1 MLVHGSTRA
10 RIVSSQFRKDGLM
23 LRIKADSVVFM
34 TREGHRIKMPREQL
48 TQGLALVALLLM
60 AGMALFGP
68 NGLLAWSEQSQLLQ
82 QRKAQIVQLEKE
94 RVRLQQD
101 VDALD
106 PDNVDPDFAATMVRK
121 NLNVVR
127 PDELVLELKPQ
138 E

>member
-1 MLVHGSTRA
+1 
-10 RIVSSQFRKDGLM
+10 M

-68 NGLLAWSEQSQLLQ
+68 SGLLAWSEQSQLLQ

-138 E
+138 Q